1 MVKYNSIISNNL
13 LQNPNNMFIK
23 KQHQFEVLLNKIEL
37 LNPLKVLDKG
47 YSVVKL
53 NDKVIK
59 DASKLKEKDNISITL
74 SKGVVKATVIGKE

>member
-13 LQNPNNMFIK
+13 LQNPINMFIK